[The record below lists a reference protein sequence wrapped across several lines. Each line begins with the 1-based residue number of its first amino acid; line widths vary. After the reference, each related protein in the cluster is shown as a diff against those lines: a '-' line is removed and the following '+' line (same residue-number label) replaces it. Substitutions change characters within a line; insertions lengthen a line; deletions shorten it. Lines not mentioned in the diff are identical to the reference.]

1 MSLAMDSEF
10 RGDYLHLGLLL
21 KMKIKEDMKRQVV
34 VFDFDG
40 TLTTCDTFGKFICFA
55 LGRWRYYSGL
65 LACFPLLVG
74 YVLKIVPNYRA
85 KEQLFGHFFRNTRYE
100 VFVQLGKDFA
110 NNIEPLMRID
120 TLSRLK
126 RHIADGAKIYVVSAS
141 IEEWVRP
148 IVERYGNV
156 TVLATQVEVNNGVLT
171 GHFLSKNC
179 YGKEKIHRLLEIEPK
194 REEYHLTAYGD
205 SRGDKEM
212 ILQADCGI
220 WIK

>member
-1 MSLAMDSEF
+1 MA
-10 RGDYLHLGLLL
+10 
-21 KMKIKEDMKRQVV
+21 
-34 VFDFDG
+34 
-40 TLTTCDTFGKFICFA
+40 
-55 LGRWRYYSGL
+55 
-65 LACFPLLVG
+65 
-74 YVLKIVPNYRA
+74 IVPNYRA

-156 TVLATQVEVNNGVLT
+156 TVLATQVNNGVLT

>member
-1 MSLAMDSEF
+1 
-10 RGDYLHLGLLL
+10 
-21 KMKIKEDMKRQVV
+21 
-34 VFDFDG
+34 
-40 TLTTCDTFGKFICFA
+40 
-55 LGRWRYYSGL
+55 
-65 LACFPLLVG
+65 
-74 YVLKIVPNYRA
+74 
-85 KEQLFGHFFRNTRYE
+85 
-100 VFVQLGKDFA
+100 
-110 NNIEPLMRID
+110 MRID